1 MDRTFSVYWL
11 KLYFYTF
18 INEMN
23 TDKVKKIGLVTVSL
37 GKGGAERSVVILSK
51 ILHNLAH
58 QVFVITLNSKIEQE
72 FSGELFDL
80 GQFKDEKDNFIKRF
94 YRLRKL
100 RQFLLEK
107 KIDLI
112 IDHRPKNQL
121 RREQLYKA
129 YVYKNIKTIDVV
141 HSALQAHYFEKFGTK
156 MLQLFKKNVATIGVS
171 KYIEEN
177 ILQENGIKNTHYI
190 PNCYD
195 PSFFEECSEIP
206 HQLKNK
212 TYFLSYGRIDE
223 KVKNLS
229 FLIEAYGKSKL
240 WKKNVFLVIMGD
252 GNDKDMLIKKVA
264 TTEFSDYV
272 EFLPHISSPSAIIQ
286 NARAICLTSNYEGFP
301 MVLVESLSLGTPVI
315 SLDITSGP
323 SEIIQPNINGILI
336 KKRDTNDFASAMRKM
351 FLEEDFY
358 QNCMSNAPK
367 SVEKFNLEA
376 ISEKWKKLIEN
387 ILNRKLHNEI

>member
-1 MDRTFSVYWL
+1 
-11 KLYFYTF
+11 
-18 INEMN
+18 MN

-37 GKGGAERSVVILSK
+37 GKGGAERSVAILSK
-51 ILHNLAH
+51 MLHNLGH
-58 QVFVITLNSKIEQE
+58 QVFMITLNSKIEHE

-80 GQFKDEKDNFIKRF
+80 GKFKDEKDNFIKRL

-100 RQFLLEK
+100 RKFILEK

-141 HSALQAHYFEKFGTK
+141 HSSFQANYFEKFGKK
-156 MLQLFKKNVATIGVS
+156 MFQIFKRNVATIGVS
-171 KYIEEN
+171 KHIEKN
-177 ILQENGIKNTHYI
+177 ILQANGIKNTHYI
-190 PNCYD
+190 PNCCD
-195 PSFFEECSEIP
+195 PSFFEEYSEIP
-206 HQLKNK
+206 NQLKNK

-229 FLIEAYGKSKL
+229 FLIEAFGQSKL
-240 WKKNVFLVIMGD
+240 WKNNVFLVIMGD
-252 GNDKDMLIKKVA
+252 GNDKDMLMKKVA

-272 EFLPHISSPSAIIQ
+272 EFLPHISSPSAIIK

-315 SLDITSGP
+315 SLDIISGP
-323 SEIIQPNINGILI
+323 SEIIQPNINGILVQN
-336 KKRDTNDFASAMRKM
+336 RETTDFASAMRKM

-358 QNCMSNAPK
+358 QNCKSNAPK
-367 SVEKFNLEA
+367 SVEKFSLEA
-376 ISEKWKKLIEN
+376 ISKKW
-387 ILNRKLHNEI
+387 RKVIVNS